1 MALNI
6 ITGIFFFL
14 VGCVLGRLLIIF
26 ICIIYNIYR
35 VYSKF
40 HRLYM
45 NAKDDRMRRDLFI
58 DYSKM
63 DKSIPVDIL
72 YLAIQLNK
80 DIYCDELLSKEMS
93 YFLYE
98 Y

>member
-1 MALNI
+1 MILNI
-6 ITGIFFFL
+6 ITHIFFFL

-35 VYSKF
+35 VHSKF

-63 DKSIPVDIL
+63 NKTIPIDIL
-72 YLAIQLNK
+72 ELTIRLDK
-80 DIYCDELLSKEMS
+80 GIYCDDLLSS
-93 YFLYE
+93 DLYYFLYE